1 MKYFLAIVTEMIN
14 GFESTH
20 NVFIS
25 AKTEKSAESKLK
37 RTMKVWRDEADYK
50 EGDVY
55 FFDGGGIAVQGYVQR
70 EIPKEHFDIL
80 TKY

>member
-1 MKYFLAIVTEMIN
+1 MKYFFAIVTEMIN
-14 GFESTH
+14 GFESSH

-25 AKTEKSAESKLK
+25 AKTKQSAESKLK
-37 RTMKVWRDEADYK
+37 KTMKVWRGKGYEEDGY
-50 EGDVY
+50 Y
-55 FFDGGGIAVQGYVQR
+55 FFDGGGISVKGYVQR